1 VAESV
6 GRVQATLDRLGLT
19 VPVVIDRDGQVAKEY
34 LADTLPQTVIVDQ
47 QGRVRWVLSGGSTKD
62 LAEIKQVIQ
71 QLLAESS

>member
-1 VAESV
+1 
-6 GRVQATLDRLGLT
+6 LDRLGLT